1 MNGSSNVLEHEKKDA
16 KSSVTCSPIKSKLDF
31 MGQVFFIDIADYQG
45 LWVTLYLFTEMKCES
60 TQLYFR
66 RDVPPEVEGDGP
78 VIVEMRVMPVHI
90 AIVSMK

>member
-45 LWVTLYLFTEMKCES
+45 L
-60 TQLYFR
+60 
-66 RDVPPEVEGDGP
+66 
-78 VIVEMRVMPVHI
+78 
-90 AIVSMK
+90 